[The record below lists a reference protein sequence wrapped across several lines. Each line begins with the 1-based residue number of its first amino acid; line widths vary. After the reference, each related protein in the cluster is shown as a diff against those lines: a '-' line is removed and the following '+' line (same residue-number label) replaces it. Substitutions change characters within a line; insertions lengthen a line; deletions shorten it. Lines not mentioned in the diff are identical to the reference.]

1 MQYLSDVVFSMSKVM
16 IWGWK
21 FSGKQNLEYL
31 REQKY
36 TQLRN
41 HIKGIVTM
49 GFSQRRN
56 LLAPC

>member
-31 REQKY
+31 REQKH

-49 GFSQRRN
+49 GFSQS
-56 LLAPC
+56 